1 MRGVIYARFSSSGQR
16 EESIDAQV
24 RFCREYAARHKI
36 DIIRVYKD
44 EAISGKESAT
54 KKRRDYQR
62 LMRDA
67 LAGGFDVILV
77 HKYDRIARSV
87 MEHFSIAAKLA
98 PLKVDLIAVSQE
110 FDNSPEGKMMKVIM
124 WAYSEY
130 YIDNLAAE
138 VKKGH
143 RENALKAVWNGGVAP
158 FGYDVVN
165 KQLVIN
171 PAEAVYVRRLFDAV
185 LAGERYTDILEE
197 MRKAGIRGK
206 RGREIK
212 YTQVYEMLRNEKYT
226 GVYTYTLT
234 EETRR
239 EDRRVKPNAIRVND
253 AFPAIISREEFEKVQ
268 NILRSRRRSG
278 RPMERREYL
287 LSGYL
292 YCGCGARMYGHTST
306 AKRNN
311 KTYVNSFYA
320 CKDKCGN
327 KSIKV
332 EYIENVVMKYLADL
346 ISPQRKKALLE
357 GVEKYIKSTGSRED
371 VDRAALRIAVAERE
385 KELDA
390 LVGNL
395 SKGDLPEIAVNRIGQ
410 EIEQRQR
417 DIDTLKSELAAPTKK
432 VNTTLAEY
440 LDYASDNP
448 RENIQH
454 YIKKVIVKCDA
465 IEIITTFEDVA
476 LITGCGGSID
486 LINTILLGIKIPR
499 LC

>member
-24 RFCREYAARHKI
+24 RFCREYADRHKI
-36 DIIRVYKD
+36 DIISVYKD

-171 PAEAVYVRRLFDAV
+171 PVEAVYVRRIFDAV
-185 LAGERYTDILEE
+185 LAGERYADILEE
-197 MRKAGIRGK
+197 MRSAGVKGK

-234 EETRR
+234 EEARR

-287 LSGYL
+287 LSGCL

-327 KSIKV
+327 KSIKA
-332 EYIENVVMKYLADL
+332 EYIEDVVIYRCDAVFVEAFSNGVDAFSTQVIPEYSFDDFCLLRDNHKLSVFLAVPEHNSTPGFSFGEIFSDSPLLIFAVRAGFLLREGCQNGEHQLAIGAHGMYALFFKENVDPEFFQL
-346 ISPQRKKALLE
+346 P
-357 GVEKYIKSTGSRED
+357 
-371 VDRAALRIAVAERE
+371 
-385 KELDA
+385 
-390 LVGNL
+390 
-395 SKGDLPEIAVNRIGQ
+395 GDL
-410 EIEQRQR
+410 
-417 DIDTLKSELAAPTKK
+417 
-432 VNTTLAEY
+432 
-440 LDYASDNP
+440 
-448 RENIQH
+448 
-454 YIKKVIVKCDA
+454 
-465 IEIITTFEDVA
+465 
-476 LITGCGGSID
+476 
-486 LINTILLGIKIPR
+486 
-499 LC
+499 

>member
-1 MRGVIYARFSSSGQR
+1 MR
-16 EESIDAQV
+16 
-24 RFCREYAARHKI
+24 
-36 DIIRVYKD
+36 
-44 EAISGKESAT
+44 
-54 KKRRDYQR
+54 
-62 LMRDA
+62 
-67 LAGGFDVILV
+67 
-77 HKYDRIARSV
+77 RI
-87 MEHFSIAAKLA
+87 
-98 PLKVDLIAVSQE
+98 
-110 FDNSPEGKMMKVIM
+110 
-124 WAYSEY
+124 
-130 YIDNLAAE
+130 
-138 VKKGH
+138 
-143 RENALKAVWNGGVAP
+143 
-158 FGYDVVN
+158 
-165 KQLVIN
+165 
-171 PAEAVYVRRLFDAV
+171 FDAV

-197 MRKAGIRGK
+197 MRKAGVRGK

-327 KSIKV
+327 KSIKA

-395 SKGDLPEIAVNRIGQ
+395 SKGDLPEIAVNRIGR

-417 DIDTLKSELAAPTKK
+417 DIDTLKSELARC
-432 VNTTLAEY
+432 V
-440 LDYASDNP
+440 
-448 RENIQH
+448 
-454 YIKKVIVKCDA
+454 
-465 IEIITTFEDVA
+465 
-476 LITGCGGSID
+476 
-486 LINTILLGIKIPR
+486 
-499 LC
+499 